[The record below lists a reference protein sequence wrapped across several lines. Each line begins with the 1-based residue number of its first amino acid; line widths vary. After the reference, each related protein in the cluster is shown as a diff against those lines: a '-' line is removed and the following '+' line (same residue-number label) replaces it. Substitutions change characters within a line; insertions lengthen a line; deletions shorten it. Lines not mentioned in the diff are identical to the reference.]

1 LYQQQLPNS
10 ILIAD
15 LTSSNQ
21 ASPSTKPAVSSEVT
35 RIIKREFII
44 SSKLDKIFYLFSNS
58 NDCKILS

>member
-21 ASPSTKPAVSSEVT
+21 ASPSTKPAVSSEGT
-35 RIIKREFII
+35 RTINRGFII
-44 SSKLDKIFYLFSNS
+44 SSKLDKIFYLFLNS
-58 NDCKILS
+58 NNCKILS